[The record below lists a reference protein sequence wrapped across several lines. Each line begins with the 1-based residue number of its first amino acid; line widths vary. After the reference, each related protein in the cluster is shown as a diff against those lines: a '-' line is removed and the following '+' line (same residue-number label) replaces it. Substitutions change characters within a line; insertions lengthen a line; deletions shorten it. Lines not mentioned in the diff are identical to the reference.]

1 MRRTAVIVSSVGL
14 MFGLVLTLYALGNWN
29 SYNVANGMCFASPQ
43 DCAHFHP
50 APPPASLLVSIGA
63 SAVLAMVS
71 AAGLGVSAAYRP
83 SRSAVRIRS

>member
-1 MRRTAVIVSSVGL
+1 MRRTAIVISSVGL
-14 MFGLVLTLYALGNWN
+14 ILGLVLTLFALGIWN

-50 APPPASLLVSIGA
+50 APPPAYLLVSLGA
-63 SAVLAMVS
+63 SAALAMVS
-71 AAGLGVSAAYRP
+71 AAGLGASVAFHA